1 MQEQATGFVAQLIDL
16 EKTRPLL
23 LGHRDRI
30 KDLEP
35 LFRRSQHVW
44 TREHTQLFLHSYL
57 DDAADVAHWLQRL
70 DARRQDKEAR

>member
-1 MQEQATGFVAQLIDL
+1 MLFRSSAQLIDL

-23 LGHRDRI
+23 LGRRDRI

-44 TREHTQLFLHSYL
+44 TGEQTQWFLQTYL
-57 DDAADVAHWLQRL
+57 DQPGAIEHWLERL
-70 DARRQDKEAR
+70 EARRQDKAAR